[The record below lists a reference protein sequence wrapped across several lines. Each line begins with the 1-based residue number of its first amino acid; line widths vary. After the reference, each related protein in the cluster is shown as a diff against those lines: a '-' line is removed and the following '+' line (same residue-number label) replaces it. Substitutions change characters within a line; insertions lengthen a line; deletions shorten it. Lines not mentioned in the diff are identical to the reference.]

1 MSQAAERL
9 DMIPPAGTREIILS
23 AAQDLVLANGLA
35 AATTRA
41 IAAAAG
47 CSEGTIYRYFP
58 DKNSLVLEIIKS
70 RFPGFFELLSVFP
83 EKAGTATVKANLEEM
98 AVAALAF
105 YRAILPIS
113 AGVLSDRELLSAHR
127 LYFEKNHT
135 GPARALAA
143 VAAYIRAEQKL
154 GRVSKQTSPQHA
166 AKLLLGGLF
175 SQAFLFELT
184 GESCEGPG
192 TDPALVTGVVKTL
205 CRALRPE
212 GALSR
217 AV

>member
-9 DMIPPAGTREIILS
+9 DMISPVGTREIILS
-23 AAQDLVLANGLA
+23 AAQDLVLAKGLA

-58 DKNSLVLEIIKS
+58 DKNSLVLEVIKS
-70 RFPGFFELLSVFP
+70 RFPGFFELVSVFP
-83 EKAGTATVKANLEEM
+83 AKAGTATVKANLEEM
-98 AVAALAF
+98 AVASLAF
-105 YRAILPIS
+105 YREILPIS
-113 AGVLSDRELLSAHR
+113 AGVLSDRELLVAHR
-127 LYFEKNHT
+127 LFFAKTHC

-143 VAAYIRAEQKL
+143 VAAYIKAEQKL
-154 GRVSKQTSPQHA
+154 GRVSKQTSPRHA
-166 AKLLLGGLF
+166 SRLLLGSLF
-175 SQAFLFELT
+175 AQAFLFELT
-184 GESCEGPG
+184 GEGCEGPSA
-192 TDPALVTGVVKTL
+192 DPALVTGVVKTL